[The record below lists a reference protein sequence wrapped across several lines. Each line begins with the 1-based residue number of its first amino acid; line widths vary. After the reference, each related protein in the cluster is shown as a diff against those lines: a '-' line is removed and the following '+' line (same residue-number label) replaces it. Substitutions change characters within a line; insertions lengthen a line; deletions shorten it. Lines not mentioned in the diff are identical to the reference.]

1 MISVYHKKTSIDL
14 GPRKIELLKKYK
26 WIVNRGRKDPV
37 WFIEKFLD
45 VQLTDFQR
53 WIIASSWTK
62 QTVCWVC
69 SRNTGKS
76 FLAALYMMARAILFP
91 SSKIWIM
98 SYTANQ
104 AQDTFTKIED
114 IAKHN
119 VSSVSNE
126 NCIFMNEVVKSQAN
140 SDGFTHDK
148 QNYRTVLF
156 NGSTITT
163 LVGKGESVVGKRSN
177 LSVFDEAAL
186 ISDDFFVRAEPFT
199 TQSSDFVTGESI
211 DMEVYPNNLPNQN
224 LYISS
229 AGDTSGHLWAVYK
242 DCAKRMAMGFDDCFV
257 ADISCE
263 LPLHPTINGK
273 KYPPLFDKAKVDSMM
288 RSNPYRA
295 LREYYNLF
303 DQTGGTDMVIG
314 RDAIL
319 RNEQNYL
326 PVFKNRN
333 PDAIYGLFYDPS
345 HQLDNSFVLIG
356 EFFKDP
362 EKGWMV
368 RLINGINLLHTLPNG
383 DKKPMRTPE
392 QLEWI
397 RRLMLDYNGDYEE
410 WEKIHMAID
419 PGSGGGGMIYSDFL
433 IQEWQDEF
441 GRWHHGVIDMDDE
454 ASALEADKFPMA
466 VKGVLQLPSAI
477 KFKNDQYAAVSE
489 MVSQDLVIFPPS
501 LPGNG
506 KLNID
511 GKKVTLTKEETRALL
526 EMDLMKEE
534 VLLMRKTKTEAGNI
548 RYALQADKQRSAH
561 KIIVRKWV

>member
-1 MISVYHKKTSIDL
+1 
-14 GPRKIELLKKYK
+14 
-26 WIVNRGRKDPV
+26 
-37 WFIEKFLD
+37 
-45 VQLTDFQR
+45 
-53 WIIASSWTK
+53 
-62 QTVCWVC
+62 
-69 SRNTGKS
+69 
-76 FLAALYMMARAILFP
+76 
-91 SSKIWIM
+91 
-98 SYTANQ
+98 
-104 AQDTFTKIED
+104 
-114 IAKHN
+114 
-119 VSSVSNE
+119 
-126 NCIFMNEVVKSQAN
+126 
-140 SDGFTHDK
+140 
-148 QNYRTVLF
+148 
-156 NGSTITT
+156 
-163 LVGKGESVVGKRSN
+163 
-177 LSVFDEAAL
+177 
-186 ISDDFFVRAEPFT
+186 
-199 TQSSDFVTGESI
+199 
-211 DMEVYPNNLPNQN
+211 
-224 LYISS
+224 
-229 AGDTSGHLWAVYK
+229 
-242 DCAKRMAMGFDDCFV
+242 
-257 ADISCE
+257 
-263 LPLHPTINGK
+263 
-273 KYPPLFDKAKVDSMM
+273 
-288 RSNPYRA
+288 
-295 LREYYNLF
+295 
-303 DQTGGTDMVIG
+303 MVIG

-356 EFFKDP
+356 EFFRDP

-561 KIIVRKWV
+561 KVIVRKWV